1 VYVSIFGPARIWA
14 AGGESDI
21 ISWPQLSK
29 MSGEETM
36 SAIVDLAPIVG
47 VTEAADRRRR
57 IFAIVGASSGNLVEW
72 YDFYAYA
79 FTSIYFASAFFP
91 SGDSTSQ
98 LLATAGIFAVGFFM
112 RPLGGWLFG
121 WIADT
126 HGRRTAMI
134 ISVLMMCA
142 GSLMIAVMPTHA
154 TIGALAPLLLL
165 LARLA
170 QGLSVGGEYG
180 TAATYMSEVASKG
193 NRGFYSSFQY
203 VTLIGGQLLALLVL
217 AILQGLLTTDELK
230 AWGWRIPFVI
240 GAVAAI
246 VAMYLRRSLA
256 ETASEEAMHSKE
268 AGSLIG
274 LLRHHPRAIMIVL
287 AFTMG
292 GSLYFYTFTTYMQKY
307 LVNTAHMDAKVVTL
321 VMTVALI
328 VYMLLQP
335 VFGALSDRIG
345 RKNNMILFTAVGA
358 LTAAP
363 LIFTLGGVSGPYTA
377 LMLVLVALTIA
388 SFYTSISGVVKA
400 ELFPTEVRALG
411 VGFTYAVANAMF
423 GGTAEYVALW
433 LKSSGRESWFAWY
446 VAGMVA
452 IGLAAALI
460 MPDTR
465 KYGYLEGTGQVER

>member
-1 VYVSIFGPARIWA
+1 
-14 AGGESDI
+14 
-21 ISWPQLSK
+21 
-29 MSGEETM
+29 M
-36 SAIVDLAPIVG
+36 SALADSIPIG
-47 VTEAADRRRR
+47 AMTEAADRRRR
-57 IFAIVGASSGNLVEW
+57 IIAIVGASSGNLVEW

-91 SGDSTSQ
+91 SGDATSQ

-126 HGRRTAMI
+126 HGRRTSMI

-142 GSLMIAVMPTHA
+142 GSLMIAIMPTYV
-154 TIGALAPLLLL
+154 TIGAWAPVLLLI
-165 LARLA
+165 ARLT

-217 AILQGLLTTDELK
+217 AVLQMLLTTEELK

-240 GAVAAI
+240 GAMAAI

-268 AGSLIG
+268 AGSVVN
-274 LLRHHPRAIMIVL
+274 LLRRHPRAVLIVL

-307 LVNTAHMDAKVVTL
+307 LVNTAHMDPKVVTF
-321 VMTVALI
+321 VMTVVLI
-328 VYMLLQP
+328 VFMFLQP
-335 VFGALSDRIG
+335 VFGILSDRIG
-345 RKNNMILFTAVGA
+345 RRNNMILFSGLGA
-358 LTAAP
+358 LGAVP
-363 LIFTLGGVSGPYTA
+363 L
-377 LMLVLVALTIA
+377 LVALGSVADPYAAFLLILLALAIA

-400 ELFPTEVRALG
+400 ELFPTQVRALG
-411 VGFTYAVANAMF
+411 VGLTYAVANAMF

-433 LKSSGRESWFAWY
+433 LKSAGQEQWFAWY

-452 IGLAAALI
+452 IGLAASLI

-465 KYGYLEGTGQVER
+465 KYGYLEGTGQIER

>member
-1 VYVSIFGPARIWA
+1 MSTFADSISITG
-14 AGGESDI
+14 
-21 ISWPQLSK
+21 
-29 MSGEETM
+29 TM
-36 SAIVDLAPIVG
+36 EP
-47 VTEAADRRRR
+47 TDRRRR
-57 IFAIVGASSGNLVEW
+57 IVAIIGASSGNLVEW

-91 SGDSTSQ
+91 TGDSTSQ
-98 LLATAGIFAVGFFM
+98 LLGTAGIFAVGFFM

-126 HGRRTAMI
+126 HGRRTSMV

-142 GSLMIAVMPTHA
+142 GSLLIAIMPTYA
-154 TIGALAPLLLL
+154 AIGAMAPVLLLF
-165 LARLA
+165 ARLV
-170 QGLSVGGEYG
+170 QGFSVGGEYG

-217 AILQGLLTTDELK
+217 VVLQALLTTDQLK

-240 GAVAAI
+240 GAVAAL

-256 ETASEEAMHSKE
+256 ETASHETMHSKE
-268 AGSLIG
+268 AGSL
-274 LLRHHPRAIMIVL
+274 LQLMRHKRAVLIVF

-307 LVNTAHMDAKVVTL
+307 LVNTAHMDAGIVSI
-321 VMTVALI
+321 VMTAVLI
-328 VYMLLQP
+328 LYMCLQP
-335 VFGALSDRIG
+335 PFGALSDRIG
-345 RKNNMILFTAVGA
+345 RRNNMILFTALGA
-358 LTAAP
+358 LAASPLLFALGQVSNPVTAFLLVLA
-363 LIFTLGGVSGPYTA
+363 A
-377 LMLVLVALTIA
+377 LMIA

-400 ELFPTEVRALG
+400 DLFPTEVRALG
-411 VGFTYAVANAMF
+411 VGLTYAVANAIF

-433 LKSSGRESWFAWY
+433 LKSSGQEQWFAWY
-446 VAGMVA
+446 VSGIVA
-452 IGLAAALI
+452 VGLAASLI

-465 KYGYLEGTGQVER
+465 KYGYLEGTGQVERNL

>member
-1 VYVSIFGPARIWA
+1 
-14 AGGESDI
+14 
-21 ISWPQLSK
+21 
-29 MSGEETM
+29 M
-36 SAIVDLAPIVG
+36 SALADSIPIVAM
-47 VTEAADRRRR
+47 TEAADRRRR
-57 IFAIVGASSGNLVEW
+57 IIAIVGASSGNLVEW

-91 SGDSTSQ
+91 SGDATSQ

-126 HGRRTAMI
+126 HGRRTSMI

-142 GSLMIAVMPTHA
+142 GSLMIAIMPTFE
-154 TIGALAPLLLL
+154 TIGGWAPVLLLI
-165 LARLA
+165 ARLT

-217 AILQGLLTTDELK
+217 AVLQMLLTTEELK

-240 GAVAAI
+240 GAMAAI

-268 AGSLIG
+268 AGSVVN
-274 LLRHHPRAIMIVL
+274 LLRQHPRAVLIVL

-307 LVNTAHMDAKVVTL
+307 LVNTAHMDAKIVTF
-321 VMTVALI
+321 VMTVVLV
-328 VYMLLQP
+328 VYMFLQP
-335 VFGALSDRIG
+335 AFGALSDRIG
-345 RKNNMILFTAVGA
+345 RRNNMILFTTLGA
-358 LTAAP
+358 LAAVP
-363 LIFTLGGVSGPYTA
+363 L
-377 LMLVLVALTIA
+377 LVALGDVSNPYMAFFLVLIALAIA

-400 ELFPTEVRALG
+400 ELFPTQVRALG
-411 VGFTYAVANAMF
+411 VGLTYAVANALF

-433 LKSSGRESWFAWY
+433 LKSSGQEQWFAWY

-452 IGLAAALI
+452 IGLAASLI

-465 KYGYLEGTGQVER
+465 KYGFLEGTGQIER

>member
-1 VYVSIFGPARIWA
+1 
-14 AGGESDI
+14 
-21 ISWPQLSK
+21 
-29 MSGEETM
+29 M
-36 SAIVDLAPIVG
+36 SALADSIPITAT
-47 VTEAADRRRR
+47 TEATDRRRR
-57 IFAIVGASSGNLVEW
+57 IIAIVGASSGNLVEW

-91 SGDSTSQ
+91 SGDATSQ

-121 WIADT
+121 WMADT
-126 HGRRTAMI
+126 HGRRTSMV

-142 GSLMIAVMPTHA
+142 GSLMIAIMPTYA
-154 TIGALAPLLLL
+154 SIGAMAPVLLLV
-165 LARLA
+165 ARLT

-217 AILQGLLTTDELK
+217 AVLQMLLTTEELK

-240 GAVAAI
+240 GAMAAI

-268 AGSLIG
+268 AGSVIN
-274 LLRHHPRAIMIVL
+274 LLRHHPRAVLIVL

-307 LVNTAHMDAKVVTL
+307 LVNTAHMDAKIVTF
-321 VMTVALI
+321 VMTVVLV
-328 VYMLLQP
+328 VYMFFQP
-335 VFGALSDRIG
+335 AFGALSDRIG
-345 RKNNMILFTAVGA
+345 RRNNMILFTALGA
-358 LTAAP
+358 LAAVP
-363 LIFTLGGVSGPYTA
+363 L
-377 LMLVLVALTIA
+377 LVALGDVSNPYMAFFLVLIALAIA

-400 ELFPTEVRALG
+400 ELFPTQVRALG
-411 VGFTYAVANAMF
+411 VGLTYAVANALF

-433 LKSSGRESWFAWY
+433 LKSSGQEQWFAWY

-452 IGLAAALI
+452 IGLAASLI

-465 KYGYLEGTGQVER
+465 KYGFLEGTGQIER

>member
-1 VYVSIFGPARIWA
+1 
-14 AGGESDI
+14 
-21 ISWPQLSK
+21 
-29 MSGEETM
+29 M
-36 SAIVDLAPIVG
+36 SALADSIPITAT
-47 VTEAADRRRR
+47 TEATDRRRR
-57 IFAIVGASSGNLVEW
+57 IIAIVGASSGNLVEW

-79 FTSIYFASAFFP
+79 FTSIYFAFAFFP
-91 SGDSTSQ
+91 SGDATSQ

-121 WIADT
+121 WMADT
-126 HGRRTAMI
+126 HGRRTSMV

-142 GSLMIAVMPTHA
+142 GSLMIAIMPTYA
-154 TIGALAPLLLL
+154 SIGAMAPVLLLV
-165 LARLA
+165 ARLT

-217 AILQGLLTTDELK
+217 AVLQMLLTTEELK

-240 GAVAAI
+240 GAMAAI

-268 AGSLIG
+268 AGSVIN
-274 LLRHHPRAIMIVL
+274 LLRHHPRAVLIVL

-307 LVNTAHMDAKVVTL
+307 LVNTAHMDAKIVTF
-321 VMTVALI
+321 VMTVVLV
-328 VYMLLQP
+328 VYMFLQP
-335 VFGALSDRIG
+335 AFGALSDRIG
-345 RKNNMILFTAVGA
+345 RRNNMILFTALGA
-358 LTAAP
+358 LAAVP
-363 LIFTLGGVSGPYTA
+363 L
-377 LMLVLVALTIA
+377 LVALGDVSNPYMAFFFVLIALAIA

-400 ELFPTEVRALG
+400 ELFPTQVRALG
-411 VGFTYAVANAMF
+411 VGLTYAVANALF

-433 LKSSGRESWFAWY
+433 LKSSGQEQWFAWY

-452 IGLAAALI
+452 IGLAASLI

-465 KYGYLEGTGQVER
+465 KYGFLEGTGQIER

>member
-1 VYVSIFGPARIWA
+1 
-14 AGGESDI
+14 
-21 ISWPQLSK
+21 
-29 MSGEETM
+29 M
-36 SAIVDLAPIVG
+36 SALADSPPIIG
-47 VTEAADRRRR
+47 ATDAADRRRR
-57 IFAIVGASSGNLVEW
+57 IFAIIGASSGNLVEW

-91 SGDSTSQ
+91 SGDATSQ

-126 HGRRTAMI
+126 HGRRISMI

-154 TIGALAPLLLL
+154 TIGTLAPVLLLV
-165 LARLA
+165 ARLT

-217 AILQGLLTTDELK
+217 AILQSWLTTDELK
-230 AWGWRIPFVI
+230 AWGWRIPFII
-240 GAVAAI
+240 GAMAAV

-256 ETASEEAMHSKE
+256 ETASKEAMHSKE
-268 AGSLIG
+268 AGSVIELW
-274 LLRHHPRAIMIVL
+274 RRHPRAIMIVL

-307 LVNTAHMDAKVVTL
+307 LVNTAHMDAKVVTF
-321 VMTVALI
+321 VMTVVLI
-328 VYMLLQP
+328 VFMLLQP
-335 VFGALSDRIG
+335 IFGALSDRIG
-345 RKNNMILFTAVGA
+345 RKNNMILFTGLGTLA
-358 LTAAP
+358 AAP
-363 LIFTLGGVSGPYTA
+363 LLFALGSVSSPYLA
-377 LMLVLVALTIA
+377 FSLILLALTIA

-411 VGFTYAVANAMF
+411 VGLTYAIANAMF

-433 LKSSGRESWFAWY
+433 LKSSGLEQWFAWY

-452 IGLAAALI
+452 IGLAASLT

-465 KYGYLEGTGQVER
+465 KYGYLEGSGQVEHRARRSALSA